1 MELKL
6 IGPTSS
12 QTMEVNWLE
21 VQTVQGN
28 FIIQPGHAPMIV
40 LLAPNK
46 ELNME
51 LLDGSHTLMT
61 IVGGILEVS
70 RTSVTLILTHE

>member
-12 QTMEVNWLE
+12 QSMDIQWLE
-21 VQTVQGN
+21 VQTLNGN
-28 FIIQPGHAPMIV
+28 FVIKPGHAPLVV

-46 ELNME
+46 ELTME
-51 LLDGSHTLMT
+51 LLDGSMTLMT
-61 IVGGILEVS
+61 IPGGILEVS
-70 RTSVTLILTHE
+70 RTSLTLILTHE